1 MRFRLWWRAL
11 SREIVTYDLS
21 RLWGLYTFI
30 WEEWVNI
37 TFRNEVRHVVLWIS
51 DWIIYTSCGLWKNL
65 LYVLLLH
72 LSGEYLCIMTS
83 HNHSSIPQM
92 FPDFSVML
100 VWDFRMVNKKAT
112 GFGVAKWVGRDTST
126 RKQIIRTGV
135 SESDA
140 CYEGKKQDWWGS
152 DEVGCW
158 RVEWIRLGIGAEVC
172 KSHWSGS
179 LNSQWSSKLEVLEAW
194 GGRQCGWA
202 GGWGGGEEKATKSKR

>member
-1 MRFRLWWRAL
+1 MLLAQYPVMRFRLWWQAF

-30 WEEWVNI
+30 WEEWVHI

-51 DWIIYTSCGLWKNL
+51 DWIIYTSCGLWKHL
-65 LYVLLLH
+65 LYLLLLH
-72 LSGEYLCIMTS
+72 LSGEYLCIMAS
-83 HNHSSIPQM
+83 HSHSSIPQM

-126 RKQIIRTGV
+126 RKQIIRTSV

-140 CYEGKKQDWWGS
+140 CYEGKKQRLMGEWWGGLL
-152 DEVGCW
+152 ERGVGKAW
-158 RVEWIRLGIGAEVC
+158 
-172 KSHWSGS
+172 HWSWGV
-179 LNSQWSSKLEVLEAW
+179 QVTLEWQPE
-194 GGRQCGWA
+194 
-202 GGWGGGEEKATKSKR
+202 